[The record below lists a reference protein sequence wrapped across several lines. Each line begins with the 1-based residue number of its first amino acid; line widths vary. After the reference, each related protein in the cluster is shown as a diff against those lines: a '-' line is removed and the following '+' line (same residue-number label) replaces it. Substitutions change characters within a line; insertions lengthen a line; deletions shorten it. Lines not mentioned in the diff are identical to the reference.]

1 MSLFKR
7 AADSANMADIML
19 HCYDAISSTARTQ
32 QGHLRFVQDILQTR
46 WREAEAEA
54 RVAQL
59 RCRRIAKYF
68 DALCKRQLELKQ
80 KQRTA
85 ERVRLHYAVWASS
98 LHQRRKCMIPQRGDD
113 SDLSVHSHPC
123 PHCSGHVFFHP
134 IQPGGEWVPSD
145 EKLDNTVTM
154 QTGFEM

>member
-1 MSLFKR
+1 MALRLEAERIRHTCKQMAWGLLAKLLLLREQIKEPMSLFKR

-59 RCRRIAKYF
+59 RCRRIAKYL
-68 DALCKRQLELKQ
+68 DALCKRQAELKQ
-80 KQRTA
+80 KLRTA
-85 ERVRLHYAVWASS
+85 ERVRVHWVRLASR
-98 LHQRRKCMIPQRGDD
+98 LARVPQ
-113 SDLSVHSHPC
+113 
-123 PHCSGHVFFHP
+123 
-134 IQPGGEWVPSD
+134 
-145 EKLDNTVTM
+145 
-154 QTGFEM
+154 GFSAER

>member
-1 MSLFKR
+1 MALRLEAERIRHTCKQMAWGLFAKLLLLREQIKMPMSLFKR

-32 QGHLRFVQDILQTR
+32 QGHMRFVQDILQTR

-68 DALCKRQLELKQ
+68 DALCKRHLELKQ
-80 KQRTA
+80 KPRTA
-85 ERVRLHYAVWASS
+85 ERVRMHYAVWASS
-98 LHQRRKCMIPQRGDD
+98 SASAPQVYDPAER
-113 SDLSVHSHPC
+113 
-123 PHCSGHVFFHP
+123 
-134 IQPGGEWVPSD
+134 
-145 EKLDNTVTM
+145 
-154 QTGFEM
+154 